1 VTRDVARTK
10 KLKTTSTYIRIIN
23 SANQGQV
30 LIVNENKVAFRC
42 PLCSL
47 SNQVDDDTTSIFDI
61 HRGNILDQRVKRI
74 LVLCQL

>member
-23 SANQGQV
+23 STNQGQV